1 MVSIMEEPTGLPNT
15 KSIRKLMCD
24 QWFPLFQIYLND
36 LRSFLART
44 RNSLVLLIFYY
55 TRMATLEIVIKGN
68 FLVAILKVKALYF
81 CGYFERI

>member
-15 KSIRKLMCD
+15 KSIPKLMCD